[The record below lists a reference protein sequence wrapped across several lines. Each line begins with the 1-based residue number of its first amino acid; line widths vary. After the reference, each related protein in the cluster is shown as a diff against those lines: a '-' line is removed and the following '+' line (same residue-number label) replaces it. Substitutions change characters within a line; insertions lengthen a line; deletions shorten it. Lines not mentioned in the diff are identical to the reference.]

1 MSASRQMTPARAR
14 NAGRRFSCRPKTAT
28 MVKNRDHG
36 QKQAGRNGGRVEQ
49 ALAPGAG
56 NRGGEVPAICPP
68 YGDHPGDL
76 P

>member
-1 MSASRQMTPARAR
+1 MEGRVSDECEQTNDTGQGEKRRQTIFVQAE
-14 NAGRRFSCRPKTAT
+14 
-28 MVKNRDHG
+28 NRDHG